1 MLSGIVE
8 RVLVSIAYWIVT
20 SVVVGFV
27 ANRISL
33 SRLDLLARR
42 WLPFG
47 FEAWGEWYETTLRIR
62 RWKRFVPEAGKH
74 FRMGFDK
81 STLHARES
89 VAVTRLQLESVRAE
103 IVHRWLIVL
112 ALVPM
117 VWLPASLLVVPVL
130 YSAVANLPC
139 LAIARYNRLRATQTI
154 VRLRARGR

>member
-1 MLSGIVE
+1 M
-8 RVLVSIAYWIVT
+8 RVGVSIVFWVST
-20 SVVVGFV
+20 SVVIGFLG
-27 ANRISL
+27 NRIPL

-47 FEAWGEWYETTLRIR
+47 FERWGDWYEARLHIR
-62 RWKRFVPEAGKH
+62 RWKRFVPEAGKN

-81 STLHARES
+81 STLQARES

-103 IVHRWLIVL
+103 IVHRCLLIV

-117 VWLPASLLVVPVL
+117 VWLPGPFVVVPIL